1 MHAVLASLQ
10 YFLRKNHDRGCPCA
24 IHANLQKKQGKSD
37 HNWFFAMAL
46 GLVFLCIT
54 ALLFKIAGIIGH
66 LFSYVFVQWLQL
78 KKKHPQARYVGCL
91 VQLICSTT
99 GTAAVEILVYDGTR
113 IYSCIE
119 QPRSEDEETDAFDY
133 CSVYDGKFFPSTVS
147 QISCGISSY
156 GVYNPDVISKEPVC
170 NRGSAWLS

>member
-1 MHAVLASLQ
+1 
-10 YFLRKNHDRGCPCA
+10 
-24 IHANLQKKQGKSD
+24 
-37 HNWFFAMAL
+37 MAL

-66 LFSYVFVQWLQL
+66 LFSYVECSKGLCAMAATTEKTSSSLLCWLS
-78 KKKHPQARYVGCL
+78 R
-91 VQLICSTT
+91 
-99 GTAAVEILVYDGTR
+99 AADLFYYWHGYDGTR

-156 GVYNPDVISKEPVC
+156 VVYNPDVISKEPVC